1 VSTFSTAPASP
12 AGRSA
17 ARRSWV
23 ARHGESWRDWAV
35 LTLLN
40 HGLLVAVAIVQPSR
54 PRLLLFALP
63 LAVTLSITTLT
74 VLHDAG
80 HRMFSRR
87 EWPNVLAVQ
96 TAAPFGLWAAHWALK
111 HRVHH
116 RLSQVYPVD
125 ESTRSSS
132 LVRLH
137 PAAPLR
143 PCHRWQHLY
152 TWALYS
158 LAWLG
163 ELKSQLTYL
172 KTGIVTGNDEPW
184 STRKR
189 VASFLAE
196 KAIFLAILAP
206 YGYVIGV
213 PDLVLLLVVTMTIG
227 SVFTA
232 LVLVVG
238 HINIGLEPTAEAPSG
253 REWAAHLVRTTASF
267 STDSN
272 VMRWLTGG
280 MTLHLAHHLRP
291 VAPRRELPILHAT
304 KVAQIVAASG
314 EPLVEYPSFSSAV
327 VGHYRRLR
335 DLGTPLPETTQDEA
349 ATVAAVRRSARESVP
364 AA

>member
-1 VSTFSTAPASP
+1 MSTFSTAPDSS

-17 ARRSWV
+17 ARRSWI

-40 HGLLVAVAIVQPSR
+40 HGLLVAVAVVQPSR

-63 LAVTLSITTLT
+63 LAITLSITTLT

-80 HRMFSRR
+80 HRQFSRR
-87 EWPNVLAVQ
+87 EWPNVFAVQ

-152 TWALYS
+152 TWPMYG

-172 KTGIVTGNDEPW
+172 RTGIVTGNDDPW

-189 VASFLAE
+189 VRSFLAE
-196 KAIFLAILAP
+196 KALFLLILIP

-213 PDLVLLLVVTMTIG
+213 TNLVLLLVVAMTLG
-227 SVFTA
+227 SVCTA

-238 HINIGLEPTAEAPSG
+238 HINVGLEPTAEAPSP

-267 STDSN
+267 STGSTA
-272 VMRWLTGG
+272 MRWLTGG

-291 VAPRRELPILHAT
+291 VAPRRDLPTLHAT
-304 KVAQIVAASG
+304 KVAQIVKSTG
-314 EPLVEYPSFSSAV
+314 LQQVEYPSFSSAIA
-327 VGHYRRLR
+327 GHYRRLR
-335 DLGTPLPETTQDEA
+335 ELGTPLPETAQEEA
-349 ATVAAVRRSARESVP
+349 ASVAAVRATAHSVP